1 MSADNSVARGGL
13 DAQTQAEQ
21 AAFQIPPELAT
32 RYQVR
37 IIEPSDGSERRVG
50 MFLPTDREN
59 PSIEIAGDRIIAR
72 NEDPDTVSAL
82 VTIAKHN
89 GWAGIDVEGSP
100 EFRQAV
106 WTAASREG
114 LTVRGYEPSFDE
126 QARMEELRRADA
138 ARRDREVAEKLAPT
152 VEPVAP
158 TAAVGATE
166 ATVLA
171 PSADAERNGAPQPL
185 PSGSS
190 TELSDADKRLLLTVS
205 VHTQDRK
212 ALYAAV
218 SEDMDP
224 LRREVQAERS
234 DLNRDALNG
243 ALERAL
249 ESPTLVS
256 AFSRSGYE
264 PDGLRQMARDGAWDG
279 EVADAIYIVR
289 SGLNRHEVAREAG
302 ANVPLADALEPVLH
316 LPGRPQVRNILP
328 NTTIDASTLLSGDL
342 SNIGS
347 LGSLASG
354 IQSRYA
360 LPATSSSDADL
371 AYNQALKDATSSS
384 AATAAL
390 GENTLSIAQTRM
402 QGLDQLRE
410 QLSYAKD
417 PKDVMD
423 LQARISVEQAQLQ
436 NDMLKMQAIQMA
448 QAGQANMQISAAQV
462 AAGRDEAAFFSAN
475 TIRK

>member
-1 MSADNSVARGGL
+1 MSAYNSVARGGL

-50 MFLPTDREN
+50 MFLPTDRKN

-72 NEDPDTVSAL
+72 NEDPETVSAL

-138 ARRDREVAEKLAPT
+138 ARRDREVAEKPAPT

-190 TELSDADKRLLLTVS
+190 TELSDADKRLLLAVS

-224 LRREVQAERS
+224 LRREVQAERI

-302 ANVPLADALEPVLH
+302 ANVPLGGALAATPED
-316 LPGRPQVRNILP
+316 R
-328 NTTIDASTLLSGDL
+328 
-342 SNIGS
+342 
-347 LGSLASG
+347 LAG
-354 IQSRYA
+354 E
-360 LPATSSSDADL
+360 
-371 AYNQALKDATSSS
+371 
-384 AATAAL
+384 ATAAPERQPEQEPHIVREERLRQAAPERRHENDELAELFLHGGAERIAAEPRLANALQAQAAMDQHL
-390 GENTLSIAQTRM
+390 GAAFDGDAERM
-402 QGLDQLRE
+402 TSASLESRHMISDVLRRGLDVSVRE
-410 QLSYAKD
+410 PTPVRQVE
-417 PKDVMD
+417 PIRPTHD
-423 LQARISVEQAQLQ
+423 LER
-436 NDMLKMQAIQMA
+436 
-448 QAGQANMQISAAQV
+448 
-462 AAGRDEAAFFSAN
+462 
-475 TIRK
+475 

>member
-13 DAQTQAEQ
+13 DAEAQAGQ

-59 PSIEIAGDRIIAR
+59 PSLEIAGDRIIAR
-72 NEDPDTVSAL
+72 NEDPETVSAL

-126 QARMEELRRADA
+126 QARMEELRHADA
-138 ARRDREVAEKLAPT
+138 ARRDREVAEKPAPT

-158 TAAVGATE
+158 TAAGGATGP
-166 ATVLA
+166 TVLA

-218 SEDMDP
+218 SEDMDS
-224 LRREVQAERS
+224 LRREVQAERIN
-234 DLNRDALNG
+234 LNRDALNG

-264 PDGLRQMARDGAWDG
+264 PNDLRQMAREGAWDG
-279 EVADAIYIVR
+279 EVADAIYLVR
-289 SGLNRHEVAREAG
+289 SGVNRHEVAKEAG
-302 ANVPLADALEPVLH
+302 GNVPLDGALAPRREDRLAGEAKAAPERQPEQEPHIVLEERLHQAAPDRRHENDELAELFLHGGEQRIAAEPRLANALQAQAAMDQH
-316 LPGRPQVRNILP
+316 LGAAF
-328 NTTIDASTLLSGDL
+328 DG
-342 SNIGS
+342 
-347 LGSLASG
+347 
-354 IQSRYA
+354 
-360 LPATSSSDADL
+360 DADRM
-371 AYNQALKDATSSS
+371 TSASLES
-384 AATAAL
+384 RHMISDVL
-390 GENTLSIAQTRM
+390 RR
-402 QGLDQLRE
+402 GLD
-410 QLSYAKD
+410 
-417 PKDVMD
+417 
-423 LQARISVEQAQLQ
+423 ISVREPAPVR
-436 NDMLKMQAIQMA
+436 
-448 QAGQANMQISAAQV
+448 QV
-462 AAGRDEAAFFSAN
+462 EP
-475 TIRK
+475 IRPAHDLER

>member
-13 DAQTQAEQ
+13 DAEAQAGQ
-21 AAFQIPPELAT
+21 AAFQIPPELVT

-72 NEDPDTVSAL
+72 NEDPETVSAL

-89 GWAGIDVEGSP
+89 GWAGVDVEGSP
-100 EFRQAV
+100 QFRQAL

-138 ARRDREVAEKLAPT
+138 ARRDREVAEKPAPT

-171 PSADAERNGAPQPL
+171 PSADAERNGAPPPL

-205 VHTQDRK
+205 VHAQDRK

-224 LRREVQAERS
+224 LRREVQAERI

-289 SGLNRHEVAREAG
+289 SGLNRHDVAREAG
-302 ANVPLADALEPVLH
+302 ANVPLGGALAATPED
-316 LPGRPQVRNILP
+316 R
-328 NTTIDASTLLSGDL
+328 
-342 SNIGS
+342 
-347 LGSLASG
+347 LAG
-354 IQSRYA
+354 E
-360 LPATSSSDADL
+360 
-371 AYNQALKDATSSS
+371 
-384 AATAAL
+384 ATAAPERQPEQEPDIVREERLHQGAPERRHENDELAELFLHGGAERIAAEPRLANALQAQAAMDQHL
-390 GENTLSIAQTRM
+390 GAAFDGDAERM
-402 QGLDQLRE
+402 TSASLESRHMISDVLRRGLDVSVRE
-410 QLSYAKD
+410 PTPVRQVE
-417 PKDVMD
+417 PIRPTHD
-423 LQARISVEQAQLQ
+423 LER
-436 NDMLKMQAIQMA
+436 
-448 QAGQANMQISAAQV
+448 
-462 AAGRDEAAFFSAN
+462 
-475 TIRK
+475 

>member
-13 DAQTQAEQ
+13 DAETQAGQ

-72 NEDPDTVSAL
+72 NEDPETVSAL

-138 ARRDREVAEKLAPT
+138 ARRDREVAEKPAPT

-224 LRREVQAERS
+224 LRREVQAERI

-302 ANVPLADALEPVLH
+302 ANVPLGGALAATPED
-316 LPGRPQVRNILP
+316 R
-328 NTTIDASTLLSGDL
+328 
-342 SNIGS
+342 
-347 LGSLASG
+347 LAG
-354 IQSRYA
+354 E
-360 LPATSSSDADL
+360 
-371 AYNQALKDATSSS
+371 
-384 AATAAL
+384 ATAAPERQPEQEPHIVREERLHQAAPERRHENDELAELFLHGGAERIAAEPRLANALQAQAAMDQHL
-390 GENTLSIAQTRM
+390 GAAFDGDAERM
-402 QGLDQLRE
+402 TSASLESRHMISDVLRRGLDVSVRE
-410 QLSYAKD
+410 PTPVRQVE
-417 PKDVMD
+417 PIRPTHD
-423 LQARISVEQAQLQ
+423 LER
-436 NDMLKMQAIQMA
+436 
-448 QAGQANMQISAAQV
+448 
-462 AAGRDEAAFFSAN
+462 
-475 TIRK
+475 

>member
-1 MSADNSVARGGL
+1 MSADNSVAQGGL

-138 ARRDREVAEKLAPT
+138 ARRDREVAEKPAPT
-152 VEPVAP
+152 VESVAP

-224 LRREVQAERS
+224 LRREVQAERI

-302 ANVPLADALEPVLH
+302 ANVPLGGALAATPED
-316 LPGRPQVRNILP
+316 R
-328 NTTIDASTLLSGDL
+328 
-342 SNIGS
+342 
-347 LGSLASG
+347 LAG
-354 IQSRYA
+354 E
-360 LPATSSSDADL
+360 
-371 AYNQALKDATSSS
+371 
-384 AATAAL
+384 ATAAPERQPEQEPHIVREERLHQAAPERRHENDELAELFLHGGAERIAAEPRLANALQAQAAMDQHL
-390 GENTLSIAQTRM
+390 GAAFDGDAERM
-402 QGLDQLRE
+402 TSASLESRHMISDVLRRGLDVSVRE
-410 QLSYAKD
+410 PTTVRQVE
-417 PKDVMD
+417 PIRPTHD
-423 LQARISVEQAQLQ
+423 LER
-436 NDMLKMQAIQMA
+436 
-448 QAGQANMQISAAQV
+448 
-462 AAGRDEAAFFSAN
+462 
-475 TIRK
+475 

>member
-1 MSADNSVARGGL
+1 MSADNSVARGGR
-13 DAQTQAEQ
+13 DAEAQAGE

-72 NEDPDTVSAL
+72 NEDPETVSAL

-126 QARMEELRRADA
+126 QARMEGLRRADA
-138 ARRDREVAEKLAPT
+138 ARRDREVAEKPAPT

-218 SEDMDP
+218 SEDMNP
-224 LRREVQAERS
+224 LRREVQAERI

-264 PDGLRQMARDGAWDG
+264 PDGLRQMARNGAWDG

-302 ANVPLADALEPVLH
+302 ANVPLGGALAATPED
-316 LPGRPQVRNILP
+316 R
-328 NTTIDASTLLSGDL
+328 
-342 SNIGS
+342 
-347 LGSLASG
+347 LAG
-354 IQSRYA
+354 E
-360 LPATSSSDADL
+360 
-371 AYNQALKDATSSS
+371 
-384 AATAAL
+384 ATAAPERQPEQEPHIVREERLHQAAPERRHENDELAELFLHGAAERIAAEPRLANALQAQAAMDQHL
-390 GENTLSIAQTRM
+390 GAVFDGDADRM
-402 QGLDQLRE
+402 TSASLESRHMISDVLRRGLDVSVRE
-410 QLSYAKD
+410 PTPVRQVE
-417 PKDVMD
+417 PIRPTHD
-423 LQARISVEQAQLQ
+423 LER
-436 NDMLKMQAIQMA
+436 
-448 QAGQANMQISAAQV
+448 
-462 AAGRDEAAFFSAN
+462 
-475 TIRK
+475 

>member
-13 DAQTQAEQ
+13 DAETQAGQ

-72 NEDPDTVSAL
+72 NEDPETVSAL

-138 ARRDREVAEKLAPT
+138 ARRDREVAEKPAPT
-152 VEPVAP
+152 VESVAP

-224 LRREVQAERS
+224 LRREVQDERI

-302 ANVPLADALEPVLH
+302 ANVPLGGALAATPED
-316 LPGRPQVRNILP
+316 R
-328 NTTIDASTLLSGDL
+328 
-342 SNIGS
+342 
-347 LGSLASG
+347 LAG
-354 IQSRYA
+354 E
-360 LPATSSSDADL
+360 
-371 AYNQALKDATSSS
+371 
-384 AATAAL
+384 ATAAPERQPEQEPHIVREERLHQAAPERRHENDELAELFLHGGAERIAAEPRLANALQAQAAMDQHL
-390 GENTLSIAQTRM
+390 GAAFDGDAERM
-402 QGLDQLRE
+402 TSASLESRHMISDVLRRGLDVSVRE
-410 QLSYAKD
+410 PTTVRQVE
-417 PKDVMD
+417 PIRPTHD
-423 LQARISVEQAQLQ
+423 LER
-436 NDMLKMQAIQMA
+436 
-448 QAGQANMQISAAQV
+448 
-462 AAGRDEAAFFSAN
+462 
-475 TIRK
+475 

>member
-59 PSIEIAGDRIIAR
+59 PSIEIAGDRIVAR
-72 NEDPDTVSAL
+72 NEDPETVSAL

-89 GWAGIDVEGSP
+89 GWEGIDVEGSP

-126 QARMEELRRADA
+126 QARLEELRRADA
-138 ARRDREVAEKLAPT
+138 ARRDREVAEKPAPT

-218 SEDMDP
+218 GEDMDP
-224 LRREVQAERS
+224 LRREVQAERI

-249 ESPTLVS
+249 ESPTLVN

-302 ANVPLADALEPVLH
+302 ANVPLGGALAATPED
-316 LPGRPQVRNILP
+316 R
-328 NTTIDASTLLSGDL
+328 
-342 SNIGS
+342 
-347 LGSLASG
+347 LAG
-354 IQSRYA
+354 E
-360 LPATSSSDADL
+360 
-371 AYNQALKDATSSS
+371 
-384 AATAAL
+384 ATAAPERQPEQEPHIVREERLRQAAPERRHENDELAELFLHGGAERIAAEPRLANALQAQAAMDQHL
-390 GENTLSIAQTRM
+390 GAAFDGDAERM
-402 QGLDQLRE
+402 TSASLESRHMISDVLRRGLDVSVRE
-410 QLSYAKD
+410 PTPVRQVE
-417 PKDVMD
+417 PIRPTHD
-423 LQARISVEQAQLQ
+423 LER
-436 NDMLKMQAIQMA
+436 
-448 QAGQANMQISAAQV
+448 
-462 AAGRDEAAFFSAN
+462 
-475 TIRK
+475 